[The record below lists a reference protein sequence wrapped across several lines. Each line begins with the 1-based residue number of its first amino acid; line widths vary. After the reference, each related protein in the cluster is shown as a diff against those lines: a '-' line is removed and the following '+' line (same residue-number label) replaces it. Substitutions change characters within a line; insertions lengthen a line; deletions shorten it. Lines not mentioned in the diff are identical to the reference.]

1 MVLNSQTTLY
11 GVEPVKSVSYDTKS
25 KGGKKYGLKFPFG
38 DVSEGNFLKKSSD
51 LELIKSN
58 LRQLLRTSRGERP
71 MLPNFGTN
79 LKNYLM
85 EPLDQYLLNQI
96 RLEILESI
104 NTYATNVRVNKLQIL
119 FDESSKLIEN
129 GALIIKLYCSIA
141 EEDNVNF
148 EVKIEVN

>member
-11 GVEPVKSVSYDTKS
+11 GVEPVKSVSYDSKS
-25 KGGKKYGLKFPFG
+25 KGSKRYGLKFPFG
-38 DVSEGNFLKKSSD
+38 KLESGNFLKKSSD

-58 LRQLLRTSRGERP
+58 LRQLLQTSRGERV

-104 NTYATNVRVNKLQIL
+104 NTYATNVRVTKLQIL
-119 FDESSKLIEN
+119 FDENPNLTEGS
-129 GALIIKLYCSIA
+129 ALIIELYCSLA